1 MYHVQG
7 GRYPTC
13 CSGKKARGNAVT
25 NRGYKLTNTSA
36 EVDGSCGAVHSSVLG
51 TVYLGSWALFLQTAF
66 RTTEE
71 LDNGPP
77 PGPRHYTGIIPSLS
91 LPITGNSCR
100 TVSMKLEMVSLLP
113 SQSFNTGWAGFE
125 LRSLKFHYSGK
136 WAHSYSEVAPNV
148 IVWNIIVPWPG
159 ILRQKQGSIS
169 NHRELNTNYIWASLS
184 VVGLLTRCPILDWV
198 SICRSKDRAT
208 AISLATLDTIQLYRW
223 SRGY

>member
-1 MYHVQG
+1 MCREAGIPRAVA
-7 GRYPTC
+7 GRKLAVMPL
-13 CSGKKARGNAVT
+13 RIAVT
-25 NRGYKLTNTSA
+25 SSRTLLQKWT
-36 EVDGSCGAVHSSVLG
+36 EVVGRFIAPFWGLFILG
-51 TVYLGSWALFLQTAF
+51 VGHCFSRRPSERRRSWIMV
-66 RTTEE
+66 
-71 LDNGPP
+71 PP